1 MFKGIKNWLEIAKIV
16 SEVLADQKLQ
26 EKQLKSSAIEEVKQ
40 KLVKENKLKTVK
52 VEEIKPELVEPKEI
66 KGENVE
72 IEQKKAEPVMA
83 ANGDSKVFELQKQL
97 IAKGARI
104 TADGLMGPATRKA
117 QQQFAEKEKPSAPVQ
132 TSTECHT
139 SLEGDCVTVDML
151 KKLFPTNKNC
161 DALCTALCAILPKYE
176 INTPNRIAA
185 FLAQCGHESGGFTV
199 LQENLN
205 YSAEGLRKIFPS
217 RFATVAAAQP
227 YHRQPEKIANK
238 IYCDRMGNGP
248 ESSGEGYKF
257 RGRGAIQLTGKENYS
272 NFAKSIGKSL
282 DETVA
287 YCETLEGAICSAAW
301 FWTTRK
307 LNVCADCGDILS
319 MTKKINGGTI
329 GLEDRKKHYEHALYE
344 IKKR

>member
-1 MFKGIKNWLEIAKIV
+1 MFSGIKNWIEVAKTV
-16 SEVLADQKLQ
+16 SEVIAEQKLQ
-26 EKQLKSSAIEEVKQ
+26 EKDLKSSVVDVVKQ
-40 KLVKENKLKTVK
+40 KLVKEDKPEPVEVKTKK
-52 VEEIKPELVEPKEI
+52 VEETKVE
-66 KGENVE
+66 
-72 IEQKKAEPVMA
+72 KKSEPTEPVMA
-83 ANGDSKVFELQKQL
+83 AKGDPKVFELQKQL

-104 TADGLMGPATRKA
+104 TADGIIGPATRKA
-117 QQQFAEKEKPSAPVQ
+117 QQQFAEKPATPVP

-139 SLEGDCVTVDML
+139 SAEGDCVTADLL
-151 KKLFPTNKNC
+151 KKLFPTNKKC
-161 DALCTALCAILPKYE
+161 DALCTALCAVLPKYE

-238 IYCDRMGNGP
+238 IYCDRMGNGS
-248 ESSGEGYKF
+248 ESSGDGYKF

-344 IKKR
+344 IKKS

>member
-1 MFKGIKNWLEIAKIV
+1 MLDGFKGLLDVAKTISDV
-16 SEVLADQKLQ
+16 LSEEPKTE
-26 EKQLKSSAIEEVKQ
+26 EKQPEA
-40 KLVKENKLKTVK
+40 K
-52 VEEIKPELVEPKEI
+52 VEEKKP
-66 KGENVE
+66 
-72 IEQKKAEPVMA
+72 EPVMSPK
-83 ANGDSKVFELQKQL
+83 GDPKVFELQKQL
-97 IAKGARI
+97 IAKGAKI
-104 TADGLMGPATRKA
+104 TADGLMGPATKRA
-117 QQQFAEKEKPSAPVQ
+117 QQEFMPEEKPEPAA
-132 TSTECHT
+132 CHT
-139 SLEGDCVTVDML
+139 HTEGDCVTVDLL

-161 DALCTALCAILPKYE
+161 DALCTALCAILPKYN
-176 INTPNRIAA
+176 ITTPNRIAA

-217 RFATVAAAQP
+217 RFPTVAAAQP

-257 RGRGAIQLTGKENYS
+257 RGRGAIQLTGKENYT
-272 NFAKSIGKSL
+272 NFAKSIGKTL

-307 LNVCADCGDILS
+307 LNDCADCNDLVS

-329 GLEDRKKHYEHALYE
+329 GLEDRKKHYEHALYH
-344 IKKR
+344 IKSK

>member
-1 MFKGIKNWLEIAKIV
+1 MLKGIKNWLEVAKTV
-16 SEVLADQKLQ
+16 SEVLAEKKLL
-26 EKQLKSSAIEEVKQ
+26 EKEGITATMEDLKSIAATKVNPVVVEEVKPAVAAE
-40 KLVKENKLKTVK
+40 VKPEPVVVESPK
-52 VEEIKPELVEPKEI
+52 VEQKPT
-66 KGENVE
+66 G
-72 IEQKKAEPVMA
+72 PVMSPR
-83 ANGDSKVFELQKQL
+83 GDPKVFELQKEL
-97 IAKGARI
+97 IAKGAKI
-104 TADGLMGPATRKA
+104 TADGLMGPATKKA
-117 QQQFAEKEKPSAPVQ
+117 QQQFAEKPVTSDTAPAA
-132 TSTECHT
+132 CHT
-139 SLEGDCVTVDML
+139 ASAGDCVTADLL

-161 DALCTALCAILPKYE
+161 DALCTALCTILPKYE

-344 IKKR
+344 IKKS